1 MRHCGSRQ
9 SSTHPDQT
17 TSSRSRS
24 ACSAWA
30 RATPVARE
38 GARFGLPA
46 KDAVACPTASLA
58 PTRAGAAPTGGGEK
72 DMDLAAGIVDRYVG
86 QSQDIQRLERQV
98 CARGGLWASRR
109 RPPRTAQAPGRIVVA
124 PSTWAQPNR
133 LPAPGTQAQRTR
145 RLAPTPCPAT
155 AGAPGDTQNTAHSA
169 PRAARAPHR
178 RVPGP

>member
-124 PSTWAQPNR
+124 LRLAGEHAHAARHAACACRVQNPRPADRLEDERTGPNT
-133 LPAPGTQAQRTR
+133 PTR
-145 RLAPTPCPAT
+145 RILDA
-155 AGAPGDTQNTAHSA
+155 SA
-169 PRAARAPHR
+169 
-178 RVPGP
+178 V